1 MAKHDKKTTNNFE
14 RTSPPARSLENREN
28 QLIALAYD
36 KVEERIKNGT
46 ATGQEYVHFLRMGAA
61 KAQLEKKKLAAETKL
76 LESKK
81 DAIESAKQNGIK
93 YQEAIDAFR
102 EYSGQNDD

>member
-1 MAKHDKKTTNNFE
+1 MEKRIKSTDEDFE
-14 RTSPPARSLENREN
+14 RTSPPARLLENREN
-28 QLIALAYD
+28 QLIALTYD

-46 ATGQEYVHFLRMGAA
+46 ANGHEYVHFLRMGAA
-61 KAQLEKKKLAAETKL
+61 KAQLEKKKLEAETHL

-81 DAIESAKQNGIK
+81 EMIESTKQNGVK

-102 EYSGQNDD
+102 EYSGQANE